1 VQNALTAP
9 VNPVFIGADPQYD
22 AYRIFCDQIRTQDE
36 DTPPNLGIVHFTH
49 VNERTPLTDQLKK
62 AEEEAG
68 VGLLPLVL
76 LSPNANIEL
85 EERAMSGR
93 NYRLMPSTL
102 TIWRLVDAINA
113 VLGKSPAAQEQT
125 TAV

>member
-1 VQNALTAP
+1 
-9 VNPVFIGADPQYD
+9 
-22 AYRIFCDQIRTQDE
+22 
-36 DTPPNLGIVHFTH
+36 
-49 VNERTPLTDQLKK
+49 
-62 AEEEAG
+62 
-68 VGLLPLVL
+68 
-76 LSPNANIEL
+76 
-85 EERAMSGR
+85 MSGR